1 MAKMRSHSQTLDA
14 VKAFVDRW
22 TGRGYEKG
30 ESQQF
35 WTDLLHDVLDIET
48 PSEIIS
54 FESQVKLASTSFIDG
69 YIAD

>member
-35 WTDLLHDVLDIET
+35 WTDLLHDVNAKRNH
-48 PSEIIS
+48 
-54 FESQVKLASTSFIDG
+54 FFRESGEARQHEFYGWL
-69 YIAD
+69 YCAD